1 MKKLFIL
8 SSVALMAGAAFA
20 DNYALKV
27 TTPEAKP
34 NAWDSQ
40 VFINFPAPLEA
51 GKAYTLKMDVKG
63 SYNLE
68 PKEGQWGPEAI
79 QPIVQDNN
87 SENRDQWGGPNDLQ
101 YLSHF
106 TVTEEWVNDVLD
118 CNGNAIVTDGAF
130 PYSRLLLNLGN
141 LDGDIY
147 IDNVRMVDAE
157 GNEAFNIT
165 FDTEAEQALVED
177 GWMGLAK
184 EFVWVDNGFAAGTI
198 GEPQWGVERGM
209 FPEDMINLGVPV
221 RFPELTIAEGIAL
234 EECEVTVSASLYGV
248 PQGNEP
254 MPISEDDDVDP
265 GMGVDGPVCLA
276 EAVLHVANVEGGIPT
291 AYLFAEQL
299 EVGNHYAIVL
309 NAVTVTKDDEVLA
322 ELDEDAY
329 LAIEFDVVPAGPVV
343 TLGEPVWGVDGDE
356 ESGYILGEDAVALG
370 VSLSY
375 PDMVL
380 PEGVNPNEATY
391 TLTASL
397 YISGGIMPLDGEDDA
412 DVNEGGM
419 EDDPDVDPEFGVDGD
434 ECIVESAE
442 FVGYVEGGVLR
453 FNLFPEVCAA
463 DMNYTAIVEK
473 IVVAD
478 GEQVIIDDE
487 PATRLEFTVVPVETP
502 EELEIEPTF
511 VCGEEEITLTNHSAA
526 SVEMAESLVVN
537 FINGP
542 MIMNAS
548 YAIDKC
554 LGANEDGIEQYESLA
569 SGFLSLST
577 VGYVAFEQ
585 PLVFISG
592 QQYKLTVKAWDV
604 PELFDEDWNLAEPV
618 AIQEFVFNGAA
629 SVGVIGEPVWG
640 IDRHELPE
648 DMINLGVKVSFPEL
662 TLPFGYAVED
672 CNIVVAASLYSVPEE
687 QGEDVALYSDDDDID
702 PGFGVDGPELL
713 AMDIFTADS
722 EGGVVSAWLFAEQ
735 LEVGGH
741 YAIMLNAVTVI
752 DGEDVI
758 AELPEDAYYAIEF
771 TVVPVEDI
779 TSLNGINAENA
790 KVIYNLNGQKAN
802 EAKGIVILNAKKV
815 MVK

>member
-1 MKKLFIL
+1 MKKLHFLAL
-8 SSVALMAGAAFA
+8 SAMMVVAGNLQAEVEYTDLTRDMFHHWTSPAADATIENDGWCEYVIGESTGMPYGNGNVDEFEYANLAEYSVLE
-20 DNYALKV
+20 V
-27 TTPEAKP
+27 TAT
-34 NAWDSQ
+34 
-40 VFINFPAPLEA
+40 
-51 GKAYTLKMDVKG
+51 
-63 SYNLE
+63 
-68 PKEGQWGPEAI
+68 EGQPRFLM
-79 QPIVQDNN
+79 
-87 SENRDQWGGPNDLQ
+87 NRDEHEGQAPDHLIAIPNDADQTAAYHTVVANEDGTTTYVVDLAKINEK
-101 YLSHF
+101 YGYVHLHSIKGANWANV
-106 TVTEEWVNDVLD
+106 TVTKMVL
-118 CNGNAIVTDGAF
+118 GKEA
-130 PYSRLLLNLGN
+130 
-141 LDGDIY
+141 
-147 IDNVRMVDAE
+147 AE
-157 GNEAFNIT
+157 
-165 FDTEAEQALVED
+165 
-177 GWMGLAK
+177 
-184 EFVWVDNGFAAGTI
+184 AAATI
-198 GEPQWGVERGM
+198 GEPQWGVDRHN
-209 FPEDMINLGVPV
+209 FPEDMIALGVPV
-221 RFPELTIAEGIAL
+221 RFPEMVLPVAL

-276 EAVLHVANVEGGIPT
+276 EAVLHTASLEGGVAT
-291 AYLFAEQL
+291 AYLFPEMM

-309 NAVTVTKDDEVLA
+309 NAVTVTKDEEIVA
-322 ELDEDAY
+322 ELPEDAY
-329 LAIEFDVVPAGPVV
+329 LAYEFDVVAANPVITV
-343 TLGEPVWGVDGDE
+343 GEPVWCLDGDD
-356 ESGYILGEDAVALG
+356 ESGYVLAEDAAALG
-370 VSLSY
+370 VGLMY
-375 PDMVL
+375 PDFVL
-380 PEGVNPNEATY
+380 PEGVDPNAATY
-391 TLTASL
+391 TVTASL
-397 YISGGIMPLDGEDDA
+397 YISGGIMPLDGDDDA

-442 FVGYVEGGVLR
+442 FVGSVVGGVLR

-463 DMNYTAIVEK
+463 DMVYTAIVEK
-473 IVVAD
+473 IVVTD
-478 GEQVIIDDE
+478 GEQVIIEDE
-487 PATRLEFTVVPVETP
+487 TASRIEFTVVPVEAP

-511 VCGEEEITLTNHSAA
+511 NFGEESVTLNNHSAA
-526 SVEMAESLVVN
+526 SVECAESLVVN
-537 FINGP
+537 FVNGP

-554 LGANEDGIEQYESLA
+554 LGANEDGVEQYESLA

-577 VGYVAFEQ
+577 VGYAEFEQ

-604 PELFDEDWNLAEPV
+604 PELFDEDWNLAEPIAV
-618 AIQEFVFNGAA
+618 QEFVFNGAA

-687 QGEDVALYSDDDDID
+687 QGEDVALYSDDDDDID